1 MTPRLPPSHRQASE
15 RDTAEEREGE
25 TAVRGRRTWG
35 RGDAGAGGVGAVQ
48 RRRGSYFVSP
58 ADRTFN
64 ALGFVKQI
72 NVQTAAALAEA
83 REVLVSGG
91 QSENINSGKE
101 NLESPNAKKEPGAT
115 TKLQAKI
122 KFLLR

>member
-25 TAVRGRRTWG
+25 TAVRGRRTWR

-48 RRRGSYFVSP
+48 RRLGSYFVSP
-58 ADRTFN
+58 ADRTYN

-83 REVLVSGG
+83 REVL
-91 QSENINSGKE
+91 
-101 NLESPNAKKEPGAT
+101 
-115 TKLQAKI
+115 
-122 KFLLR
+122 FLLR